1 MVKTKPEKLTV
12 KRILKAIENT
22 GGLKT
27 KIADKL
33 GVHRHT
39 IDRYENKY
47 PTVKQALIDET
58 NKILDKAE
66 SVIFRSINEGD
77 RDDSKW
83 FLARKG
89 KQRGYS
95 EKIDMEQKGELKT
108 IIEVRYEDEVKKT
121 EEKEDG
127 RD

>member
-12 KRILKAIENT
+12 KRILKAIEGT

-27 KIADKL
+27 KIAEKL

-47 PTVKQALIDET
+47 PTIKQALTDET

-66 SVIFRSINEGD
+66 SNIFQSINEGD
-77 RDDSKW
+77 GDDSKW

-89 KQRGYS
+89 KQRGYT
-95 EKIDMEQKGELKT
+95 EKIEQQNDTELK
-108 IIEVRYEDEVKKT
+108 IIVETKLPDKN
-121 EEKEDG
+121 
-127 RD
+127 

>member
-47 PTVKQALIDET
+47 PTIKQALTDET

-66 SVIFRSINEGD
+66 SNIFQSINEGNED
-77 RDDSKW
+77 NSKW

-89 KQRGYS
+89 KNRGYT
-95 EKIDMEQKGELKT
+95 EKTEQQNDTELK
-108 IIEVRYEDEVKKT
+108 IIVETKLSDKN
-121 EEKEDG
+121 
-127 RD
+127 